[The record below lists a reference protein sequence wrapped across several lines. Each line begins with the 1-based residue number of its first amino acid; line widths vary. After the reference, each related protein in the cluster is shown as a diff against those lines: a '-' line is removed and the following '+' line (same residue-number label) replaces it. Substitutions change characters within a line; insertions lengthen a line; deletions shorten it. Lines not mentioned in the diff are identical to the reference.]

1 MSSITDPK
9 SFDDGYKIFKFAQ
22 ALVDHPA
29 AVKLATSNVLTEFAE
44 DNVVYLELRSTPRNC
59 AGKMTKKEYVESI
72 VQSIKGQSAIKATLL
87 VSIDRRKSIEEA
99 NENVNLAIELRNK
112 YPDVIVGVDLSG
124 DARVN
129 NLKEYYP
136 SLIKAKE
143 NGLKVALHFAEE
155 NNPSEIEFVLNS
167 CSTGT
172 FKPDRVGHCTHVI
185 PDFLSSF
192 ADLKIPSEICL
203 SSNGQAHH
211 MFSQFLNVRKISFV
225 FYARYKFSIEIKIA
239 NITCYHNRKRHF
251 AAF

>member
-1 MSSITDPK
+1 MPK
-9 SFDDGYKIFKFAQ
+9 TRGH
-22 ALVDHPA
+22 VDH
-29 AVKLATSNVLTEFAE
+29 N
-44 DNVVYLELRSTPRNC
+44 
-59 AGKMTKKEYVESI
+59 
-72 VQSIKGQSAIKATLL
+72 
-87 VSIDRRKSIEEA
+87 SIDRRKSIEEA

-129 NLKEYYP
+129 SLKDYYP
-136 SLIKAKE
+136 SLQKAQE

-185 PDFLSSF
+185 PYFLSQF

-203 SSNGQAHH
+203 SSNGQAHY
-211 MFSQFLNVRKISFV
+211 MFSRFLNVPIFSTK
-225 FYARYKFSIEIKIA
+225 FYLLCFSTRYKFSIEIKNA
-239 NITCYHNRKRHF
+239 NLTVNHNRKRHLTVLLKNLT
-251 AAF
+251 

>member
-29 AVKLATSNVLTEFAE
+29 AVKLATSNVLTDFAE

-72 VQSIKGQSAIKATLL
+72 VQSIKGQSDIKATLL

-129 NLKEYYP
+129 SLKEYYP
-136 SLIKAKE
+136 SLLKAKE

-172 FKPDRVGHCTHVI
+172 FKPDRVGHCTHVN
-185 PDFLSSF
+185 PDFLSQF

-203 SSNGQAHH
+203 SSNGQ
-211 MFSQFLNVRKISFV
+211 LL
-225 FYARYKFSIEIKIA
+225 
-239 NITCYHNRKRHF
+239 ITCFHNS
-251 AAF
+251 